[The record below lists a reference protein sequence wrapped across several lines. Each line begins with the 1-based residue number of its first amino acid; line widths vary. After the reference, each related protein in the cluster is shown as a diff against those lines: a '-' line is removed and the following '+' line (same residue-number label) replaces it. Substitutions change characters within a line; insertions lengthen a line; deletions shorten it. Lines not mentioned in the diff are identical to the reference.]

1 MAFSENPFIA
11 KQLPQE
17 RIYIREAAAILN
29 RRMGTLRK
37 WDQTKVLP
45 EHLRPH
51 RGHGGS
57 NWRFWTPD
65 QIDGI
70 KEWVRT
76 TERYTGKAL
85 PYYNPTEKELDRAIA
100 KMRDVRHKS
109 PQRLEDVA

>member
-1 MAFSENPFIA
+1 MSPSENPFIA
-11 KQLPQE
+11 KQSGKD
-17 RIYIREAAAILN
+17 RIYIREAAVMLN

-37 WDQTKVLP
+37 WDQTGVLP

-57 NWRFWTPD
+57 NWRFWTGE

-70 KEWVRT
+70 RDWIRE

-85 PYYNPTEKELDRAIA
+85 PYYNPTEKELDEAIK
-100 KMRDVRHKS
+100 KMRGITHRK